1 MDKSIPAGA
10 RLLLDFIGSIEAP
23 KGYDTIYAN
32 KQHLLVKPITQ
43 MTIDEVIAAQPTW
56 SKRYG
61 SSASGRYQ
69 FMRATLQR
77 LKQKHQI
84 PGSTQFAPLL
94 QDALAYALLEERGYL
109 SFVVGKTTR
118 TNFGLQLAQEWASF
132 PVLKAVKGAHRQVAR
147 GETYYAGDKLNK
159 SLVTPERI
167 EELLD
172 QVFAIENKPVPAPI
186 PDAPGHDIDP
196 APPIPLQPLDDQIDI
211 PWWTYL
217 IGLIAVA
224 GICLVLILPFL

>member
-32 KQHLLVKPITQ
+32 KQHLLAQPITQ

-61 SSASGRYQ
+61 SSAAGRYQ

-84 PGSTQFAPLL
+84 PGSMQFAPLL
-94 QDALAYALLEERGYL
+94 QDALAYALLEERGFL
-109 SFVVGKTTR
+109 SFVTGRTTR
-118 TNFGLQLAQEWASF
+118 TNFGLQLSQEWASF

-147 GETYYAGDKLNK
+147 GETYYSGDKLNK
-159 SLVTPERI
+159 SLVAPERI
-167 EELLD
+167 EALLD
-172 QVFAIENKPVPAPI
+172 EVFAIENPAPAPI

-196 APPIPLQPLDDQIDI
+196 VPSIPTTPLGSQPDI
-211 PWWTYL
+211 PWWAYL
-217 IGLIAVA
+217 LGLIAVA
-224 GICLVLILPFL
+224 GVCLALILTFL